1 MNQPVRETNWW
12 QAVDRRTF
20 GKGALAFATLLGMSG
35 CGSEEELS
43 GDTLSL
49 QQQHGWN
56 VGAKERRLVFSGT
69 PVQRDAA
76 GSGDWQAYTDPTRL
90 ITAWQPR
97 HTAWQPFF
105 VPTLMQALR
114 EESLRSQIRPI
125 MNPRMQE
132 AFRRGQTLQQDL
144 LSQVTNGSETFYI
157 ADLPGAEAVAFGAGM
172 AAGLDPIL
180 AFDNWPHPQGVVRSH
195 DTLAALLTFA
205 GLVQKQRESLP
216 EGAPGLLLLDSERL
230 APYVDEG
237 SQFDNRYLA
246 SAPGAAELQQRG
258 VKQVLYIT
266 PNRGQ
271 RNESDDLNPLFV
283 EYQSAQI
290 GVEMFPLTDL
300 VPVTETVERSQPDGT
315 TQTVQEKHYYYGGG
329 LSSHLGFFLL
339 YSFLLPPPMLFY
351 PSYAGGGF
359 AGRGVARGDLRR
371 PSGVRRPN
379 YQARPRPTMFSGR
392 GVGGQRGVG
401 RRRPSGFGRTTVRS
415 SGGRITG
422 LGSRAR
428 ARGFRRRSGSF
439 GRGRGFSL

>member
-1 MNQPVRETNWW
+1 MNQPVGESNWW

-20 GKGALAFATLLGMSG
+20 GKGVVAFASLLSMSG
-35 CGSEEELS
+35 CGSEEEMS
-43 GDTLSL
+43 GDTLTL

-56 VGAKERRLVFSGT
+56 VGAQERRLVFSGT

-76 GSGDWQAYTDPTRL
+76 GSADWQAYTDPTRL
-90 ITAWQPR
+90 IGAWQPR
-97 HTAWQPFF
+97 QTAWQPFF

-114 EESLRSQIRPI
+114 ESSLRSQIRPI
-125 MNPRMQE
+125 INPRMQE

-144 LSQVTNGSETFYI
+144 LSQVTNASETFFI
-157 ADLPGAEAVAFGAGM
+157 ADLPGPEAVAFAAGM

-180 AFDNWPHPQGVVRSH
+180 TFDNWPHPQGVVRSH

-205 GLVQKQRESLP
+205 ELVQQRRESLAD
-216 EGAPGLLLLDSERL
+216 GAPGLLLLDSERL

-258 VKQVLYIT
+258 VKQILYIT
-266 PNRGQ
+266 PNRAQ

-283 EYQSAQI
+283 EYQSAQM

-300 VPVTETVERSQPDGT
+300 VPVTETVERTEPDGT
-315 TQTVQEKHYYYGGG
+315 TQTVRETHYYYGGG

-351 PSYAGGGF
+351 PSYAGRGF
-359 AGRGVARGDLRR
+359 AGRSVARGDLRR
-371 PSGVRRPN
+371 PANVRRPN

-415 SGGRITG
+415 SGGRVTG
-422 LGSRAR
+422 LGSRSR
-428 ARGFRRRSGSF
+428 ARGFRRSGSF

>member
-1 MNQPVRETNWW
+1 MKQPGNETNWW

-20 GKGALAFATLLGMSG
+20 GKGVVAFATLLSMSG
-35 CGSEEELS
+35 CSSEEELN
-43 GDTLSL
+43 GDTLTL
-49 QQQHGWN
+49 QRQHGWN
-56 VGAKERRLVFSGT
+56 VGAKDRRLVFSGT
-69 PVQRDAA
+69 PMQRDAA

-90 ITAWQPR
+90 IAAWQPR
-97 HTAWQPFF
+97 EAAWQPFF

-125 MNPRMQE
+125 MSPRIQE

-144 LSQVTNGSETFYI
+144 LSQVTNASETFYI

-172 AAGLDPIL
+172 AAGLDVIP

-205 GLVQKQRESLP
+205 ELARKQRESLP
-216 EGAPGLLLLDSERL
+216 ANAPGLLLLDSDRL

-246 SAPGAAELQQRG
+246 SAPGAAELQERG
-258 VKQVLYIT
+258 VKQVMYVT

-271 RNESDDLNPLFV
+271 RNESDDLNALFV
-283 EYQSAQI
+283 EYQSAQM

-300 VPVTETVERSQPDGT
+300 VPVAETVERPQPDGT
-315 TQTVQEKHYYYGGG
+315 TQTVKETHYYYGGG

-339 YSFLLPPPMLFY
+339 YSFLLPPPMLYY
-351 PSYAGGGF
+351 PMYAGRGF

-371 PSGVRRPN
+371 PAGMRRPN
-379 YQARPRPTMFSGR
+379 YQTRPRPTMFSGR

-415 SGGRITG
+415 SGGRVTG
-422 LGSRAR
+422 LGSRRR
-428 ARGFRRRSGSF
+428 AFRRSGSF

>member
-1 MNQPVRETNWW
+1 MNQPVGETNWW

-20 GKGALAFATLLGMSG
+20 GKGVVGFATLLGMSG
-35 CGSEEELS
+35 CGSEDELS
-43 GDTLSL
+43 GDTLAL
-49 QQQHGWN
+49 QRQHGWN

-76 GSGDWQAYTDPTRL
+76 GSTDWQAYTDPTRL
-90 ITAWQPR
+90 IDAWQPRQTAWQPC
-97 HTAWQPFF
+97 F

-114 EESLRSQIRPI
+114 GESLRSQIRPI

-132 AFRRGQTLQQDL
+132 AFRRGQTLQEDL
-144 LSQVTNGSETFYI
+144 LSQVTNASETFFI
-157 ADLPGAEAVAFGAGM
+157 ADLPGAEAVAFAAGM

-205 GLVQKQRESLP
+205 GLVQKRRESLADS
-216 EGAPGLLLLDSERL
+216 APGLLLLDSERL

-258 VKQVLYIT
+258 VKQILYIT

-271 RNESDDLNPLFV
+271 RNENDDLNAPFV
-283 EYQSAQI
+283 EYQSAQM

-300 VPVTETVERSQPDGT
+300 VPVTETVERPKPDGT
-315 TQTVQEKHYYYGGG
+315 TQPVRETHYYYGGG
-329 LSSHLGFFLL
+329 LGSHLGFFML
-339 YSFLLPPPMLFY
+339 YSFLMPPPMIFY
-351 PSYAGGGF
+351 PAYAGRGF
-359 AGRGVARGDLRR
+359 AGRSVARGDLRR
-371 PSGVRRPN
+371 PAGVRRPN

-401 RRRPSGFGRTTVRS
+401 RRKPSGFGRTTVRS

-422 LGSRAR
+422 LGSRSR
-428 ARGFRRRSGSF
+428 SRGFRRSGSF

>member
-1 MNQPVRETNWW
+1 MNQPVGESNWW

-20 GKGALAFATLLGMSG
+20 GKGVVAFASLLSMSG
-35 CGSEEELS
+35 CGSEEEMS
-43 GDTLSL
+43 GDTLTL

-56 VGAKERRLVFSGT
+56 VGAQERRLVFSGT

-76 GSGDWQAYTDPTRL
+76 GSADWQAYTDPTRL
-90 ITAWQPR
+90 IGAWQPR
-97 HTAWQPFF
+97 QTAWQPFF

-114 EESLRSQIRPI
+114 ESSLRSQIRPI

-144 LSQVTNGSETFYI
+144 LSQVTNASETFFI
-157 ADLPGAEAVAFGAGM
+157 ADLPGPEAVAFAAGM

-180 AFDNWPHPQGVVRSH
+180 TFDNWPHPQGVVRSH

-205 GLVQKQRESLP
+205 ELVQQRRASLAD
-216 EGAPGLLLLDSERL
+216 GAPGLLLLDSERL

-258 VKQVLYIT
+258 VKQILYIT
-266 PNRGQ
+266 PNRAQ

-283 EYQSAQI
+283 EYQAAQM

-300 VPVTETVERSQPDGT
+300 VPVTETVERTEPDGT
-315 TQTVQEKHYYYGGG
+315 TQTVRETHYYYGGG

-351 PSYAGGGF
+351 PSYAGRGF
-359 AGRGVARGDLRR
+359 AGRSVARGDLRR
-371 PSGVRRPN
+371 PANVRRPN

-415 SGGRITG
+415 SGGRVTG
-422 LGSRAR
+422 LGSRSR
-428 ARGFRRRSGSF
+428 ARGFRRSGSF